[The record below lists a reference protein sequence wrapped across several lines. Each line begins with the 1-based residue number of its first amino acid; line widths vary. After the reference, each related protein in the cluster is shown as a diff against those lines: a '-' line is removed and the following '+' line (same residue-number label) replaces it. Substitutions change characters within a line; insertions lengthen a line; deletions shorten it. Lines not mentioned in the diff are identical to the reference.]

1 MSAHAGQPGPRPR
14 CVHEAHA
21 LLGEAPFWDQAE
33 QALYWVDIYGRRIHR
48 LQPRSGATDSWLM
61 PDRVAC
67 AVPRAAGGLL
77 VALSRSL
84 ALFDPADGSLRTL
97 FSLDADDVGTRFND
111 SRTDAAGRLWIG
123 TMDETDASPG
133 GRLFRLDARHECR
146 TMESGIRICNGINF
160 SPADDVFYLADS
172 PERVIRA
179 YDFDLAAGSIARR
192 RDLVRIDPPAVPDG
206 SAVDVDGC
214 IWNAQWDGGRVV
226 RYAPD
231 GRVLQVVA
239 MPVSRPTS
247 CVFGGADLSTL
258 YVTSSCMELD
268 AATLRGEPLA
278 GSVFALE
285 AGIAGRP
292 CARFAG

>member
-1 MSAHAGQPGPRPR
+1 MSAPGEDLGGGLR

-21 LLGEAPFWDQAE
+21 LLGEAPFWDEAE

-48 LQPRSGATDSWLM
+48 LRPQTGAAESWLM

-67 AVPRAAGGLL
+67 AVPRACGGLL

-84 ALFDPADGSLRTL
+84 ALFDPADGSLRTV
-97 FSLDADDVGTRFND
+97 FSLDPGDARIRFND

-123 TMDETDASPG
+123 TMNEVDESPAG
-133 GRLFRLDARHECR
+133 TLFRLDAQHACQA
-146 TMESGIRICNGINF
+146 MERGIRISNGINF

-172 PERVIRA
+172 PERIIRA
-179 YDFDLAAGSIARR
+179 YDFDLAAGSIANR
-192 RDLVRIDPPAVPDG
+192 RDLAQVEAPAVPDG
-206 SAVDVDGC
+206 SAVDREGC
-214 IWNAQWDGGRVV
+214 IWNAQWDGGRLV

-231 GRVLQVVA
+231 GRVVRVVA

-247 CVFGGADLSTL
+247 CVFGGPDLATL

-268 AATLRGEPLA
+268 PARLRAEPLA
-278 GSVFALE
+278 GSLFALE
-285 AGIAGRP
+285 TGVAGRP
-292 CARFAG
+292 CTRFAG